1 MSGRLYRDSRVWVS
15 ILASGLAV
23 WLLTP
28 VVFPRRPPAVAED
41 AVPEIR
47 YVCTETGEVFVRPL
61 SGVALAHPTTGR
73 PSLVPAVYD
82 AKRKKWRPGPPLE
95 VMRRQGLLQPAS

>member
-1 MSGRLYRDSRVWVS
+1 MSERVFRDSRMWVG
-15 ILASGLAV
+15 ILASGLAA
-23 WLLTP
+23 WLLAP
-28 VVFPRRPPAVAED
+28 VVFPPRPPAVAED

-61 SGVALAHPTTGR
+61 AEGALPHPTTGR

-82 AKRKKWRPGPPLE
+82 AKRKTWRPGPPLE
-95 VMRRQGLLQPAS
+95 VMRRQGLLRPAS